1 LVEAVGVQVR
11 ARHAATNQR
20 WGRVGWATDVYGLA
34 SRSLKVRR
42 VVRRVGDQW
51 IIHRAI
57 DAEAQT
63 SRDHEFAEPVSIEV
77 ADRQVFAVRVVAIV
91 GKQQAR
97 HIARHGEYDDSS
109 R

>member
-1 LVEAVGVQVR
+1 GKYDLRLRRMTQDLQILSMVAADDDLVEAVGVQVR

-42 VVRRVGDQW
+42 VVRRVGEQW

-63 SRDHEFAEPVSIEV
+63 SRDHEFAEPVS
-77 ADRQVFAVRVVAIV
+77 
-91 GKQQAR
+91 
-97 HIARHGEYDDSS
+97 
-109 R
+109 